1 LIIGVIGGGSTAS
14 PDGLA
19 LAEEVGFLIAR
30 ADAVLICGGLNGV
43 MEASAKGAKRGG
55 GLTVG
60 VLPTGNK
67 ADSNPHI
74 DLPIATAMSTA
85 RNLII
90 VRTADAIIA
99 VNGSYGTL
107 SEMANDPR
115 VSYWEPA
122 KWVAKLRTVNRADQ
136 PILLMTQMGSGHM
149 GPSGRYESWREEA
162 FVMAFVITQ
171 LGLDG

>member
-1 LIIGVIGGGSTAS
+1 MPRKPIIGVIGGGSTAS
-14 PDGLA
+14 REGLS

-30 ADAVLICGGLNGV
+30 ADAVLVCGGLNGV
-43 MEASAKGAKRGG
+43 MEAAAKGAKRGG
-55 GLTVG
+55 GLTIG

-67 ADSNPHI
+67 ADANSYI

-107 SEMANDPR
+107 SEMAHAFDLGKT
-115 VSYWEPA
+115 VFA
-122 KWVAKLRTVNRADQ
+122 LRTWPMDKAGVESNLFVAVGTPREAVDHAIEYAKKAMAAEK
-136 PILLMTQMGSGHM
+136 P
-149 GPSGRYESWREEA
+149 GPGFA
-162 FVMAFVITQ
+162 K
-171 LGLDG
+171 